1 MYIKL
6 YNKHN
11 PSQTMIMDELSDYL
25 FEEGWRKYVDLSFI
39 TGDEYLQLDENKRQA
54 SIRQY
59 GF

>member
-11 PSQTMIMDELSDYL
+11 PSQTIIMDELSDYL

>member
-11 PSQTMIMDELSDYL
+11 PTQTMIMDELSDYL

>member
-6 YNKHN
+6 FNKHD
-11 PSQTMIMDELSDYL
+11 PSKVMIMDELSDFL
-25 FEEGWRKYVDLSFI
+25 FEEGWRLLVELSFI
-39 TGDEYLQLDENKRQA
+39 TGDEYLQLDENKRQN

>member
-1 MYIKL
+1 
-6 YNKHN
+6 
-11 PSQTMIMDELSDYL
+11 MDELSDYL

>member
-1 MYIKL
+1 MYIKI
-6 YNKHN
+6 YNKFK
-11 PSQTMIMDELSDYL
+11 PEETMIVDELSDFL
-25 FEEGWRKYVDLSFI
+25 FEEGWRKYVDLTFI

>member
-54 SIRQY
+54 SLRQY

>member
-1 MYIKL
+1 MFIKL

-39 TGDEYLQLDENKRQA
+39 TGDEYLQLDENKRQT

>member
-11 PSQTMIMDELSDYL
+11 PTQTMIVDELSDFL

>member
-1 MYIKL
+1 MYMKVF
-6 YNKHN
+6 NKHN
-11 PSQTMIMDELSDYL
+11 PKETMIVDELSDFL
-25 FEEGWRKYVDLSFI
+25 FEEGWRKYIDLSFI